1 MRNRMLVWVIW
12 VSLLAGPVVAQQ
24 ADWPPVKVDLTP
36 TVSGSRVTFEIKVT
50 NVVDWNLTDFT
61 LKASLPAKTSFV
73 EAHADF
79 DGAVVNFDGQDASFF
94 VIGLPA
100 KATIGVRYTV
110 DSGDAQGK
118 INGPQ
123 LWAGWK
129 GRLPGQALFDRSGQS
144 ISALIDA
151 PAPGINTVEDAR
163 AHGLAVVEVSGNAY
177 EQGRQRGQ
185 RLADEVKAQ
194 ANLHLGAI
202 LPRSFG
208 GNRAKWLEALRPLID
223 SADSDVIDELRGLA
237 DGSGVPF
244 EDLQLVNFSVYLAGM
259 DSTAAG
265 SMDCSVLATVG
276 SANQKTSLLLGR
288 QQEAVDDDILPVLLI
303 RRFND
308 ARPARLDVVQPAVL
322 EPAAAITARGLF
334 WEGHAAFTKEA
345 VPAHAADLFS
355 LVTGALRSARSL
367 DDLQTE
373 LTARPRLKAMNSVI
387 ADLSSGEV
395 RGLELSSGRKSV
407 VRPDKNGILISTNHF
422 LAPDMASLQPPSVNR
437 SLTRYARLN
446 TLALSRPGLLG
457 LDDVQSFLHDP
468 QVSTGAG
475 LSLVV
480 DADARRLRL
489 WDQGRR
495 RWFEI
500 ALADVFGSSSLGQ

>member
-1 MRNRMLVWVIW
+1 MRNRMLVVVIW
-12 VSLLAGPVVAQQ
+12 VSLLAGPAVAQQ
-24 ADWPPVKVDLTP
+24 AAWPPVKVDLTP
-36 TVSGSRVTFEIKVT
+36 TVSGNRVTFEIKVT
-50 NVVDWNLTDFT
+50 NVVDWTLVDFT
-61 LKASLPAKTSFV
+61 LKSSLPAKTSFV

-79 DGAVVNFDGQDASFF
+79 DGAVVSFDGQDASFF

-110 DSGDAQGK
+110 DSGDAQGR

-129 GRLPGQALFDRSGQS
+129 GRLPGQALFDRTSQS

-151 PAPGINTVEDAR
+151 PAPGLNTVEDAR
-163 AHGLAVVEVSGNAY
+163 AHGLVIVEVSGSAY
-177 EQGRQRGQ
+177 EQGQQRGQ
-185 RLADEVKAQ
+185 RLAAEIKGQVG
-194 ANLHLGAI
+194 LRLGAL

-208 GNRAKWLEALRPLID
+208 GSRTKWLEAVRPLVD
-223 SADSDVIDELRGLA
+223 GADRDVIDELRGLA
-237 DGSGVPF
+237 DGSSVPV
-244 EDLQLVNFSVYLAGM
+244 EELQLVNFSVYLAGM

-265 SMDCSVLATVG
+265 AVDCSVLATVG
-276 SANQKTSLLLGR
+276 AANQKASLLLGR
-288 QQEAVDDDILPVLLI
+288 QQEAVDDDILPILLI

-308 ARPARLDVVQPAVL
+308 ARPARLDLVQPAAL
-322 EPAAAITARGLF
+322 EPAASITARGLF

-345 VPAHAADLFS
+345 VPADAADLLS
-355 LVTGALRSARSL
+355 LVTGALRSARAL
-367 DDLQTE
+367 DDLQAE

-395 RGLELSSGRKSV
+395 RGLELSSSRKSA
-407 VRPDKNGILISTNHF
+407 VRPGKDGILISTNHF
-422 LAPDMASLQPPSVNR
+422 LAPEMANLQPPSVNR
-437 SLTRYARLN
+437 SLTRYDRL
-446 TLALSRPGLLG
+446 TKLAQSRPGLLG
-457 LDDVQSFLHDP
+457 LDDIQSFLHDA
-468 QVSTGAG
+468 QVSAGAG